1 MVRFGRWTIRMP
13 DIILNMSDP
22 VRALVLVR
30 HSKSQIYGT
39 STSFHHA
46 ISRSL
51 LLYVVQSNDHFDCP
65 HLLTRP
71 SSHFFVKDLWHKSP
85 AYAGLTDTPGLF
97 ANRIQNNRRELIT

>member
-13 DIILNMSDP
+13 DIILNMSDL
-22 VRALVLVR
+22 VRALVPLR

-51 LLYVVQSNDHFDCP
+51 LLYVVQSKDYFDCT
-65 HLLTRP
+65 HQVTGP
-71 SSHFFVKDLWHKSP
+71 SSHFFVRNLWQKSP
-85 AYAGLTDTPGLF
+85 AYAGLTETPGFLQTGYR
-97 ANRIQNNRRELIT
+97 AAAEN

>member
-13 DIILNMSDP
+13 DIILNMSDL
-22 VRALVLVR
+22 VGALVLLR

-51 LLYVVQSNDHFDCP
+51 LLDDYFDCT
-65 HLLTRP
+65 HQVTGP
-71 SSHFFVKDLWHKSP
+71 SSHFFVRNLFQKSP
-85 AYAGLTDTPGLF
+85 ACAGLTETPGFLQ
-97 ANRIQNNRRELIT
+97 AGYRATAEN